1 MAPRSLALALL
12 LATAATLAT
21 AESDTL
27 RVKFD
32 VTSLDGKKGEDGSFT
47 MEAHPDWAPLGFAR
61 FKEMVEADFFK
72 GIRCVH
78 PPVRPS
84 ISREETG
91 AARGSSL
98 ERARSGR

>member
-1 MAPRSLALALL
+1 MARSLALAVL
-12 LATAATLAT
+12 LATASLAA

-32 VTSLDGKKGEDGSFT
+32 VTSLDGKKGEEGSFI

-72 GIRCVH
+72 GIRCD
-78 PPVRPS
+78 R
-84 ISREETG
+84 
-91 AARGSSL
+91 
-98 ERARSGR
+98 